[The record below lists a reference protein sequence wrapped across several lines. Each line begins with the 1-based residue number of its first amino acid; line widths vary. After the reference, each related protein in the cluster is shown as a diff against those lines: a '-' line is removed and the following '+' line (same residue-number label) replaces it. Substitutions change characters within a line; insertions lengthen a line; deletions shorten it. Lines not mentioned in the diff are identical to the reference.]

1 MVKVKFIYQDVNLPS
16 SRIRVLNLLPYMESF
31 KIKADASPYPK
42 SLNEKLKLFFSL
54 KNFDIVFLQKKLVTS
69 IDLYFIRK
77 FSTRLI
83 FDFDDA
89 IYINDDRA
97 KKFEDKR
104 KEKRFK
110 NIIQASDAVIAGNPI
125 LAKKIEQLNHRVFIL
140 PSAVFTE
147 NIPVKT
153 KPRDVMEKLILGW
166 VGGGSNLH
174 HLNMITPALKG
185 LSKRIPFK
193 LKVISNMEFKAE
205 GIHVENI
212 KWDIN
217 TQDKEISLFDA
228 GLMPMPKNPWTEGKC
243 SYKALQYMSAGVVPV
258 ATRFGFNCHVIDDK
272 IDGFLFDTEEE
283 FIKIIE
289 FIYENPVSAYEM
301 GKKAREKVINNY
313 SVNVIS
319 KKLAEIL
326 INLCNS

>member
-1 MVKVKFIYQDVNLPS
+1 MVKVNFIYQDTNLPS
-16 SRIRVLNLLPYMESF
+16 SRIRVLNLLPY
-31 KIKADASPYPK
+31 IQNDRILATTQPYPK
-42 SLNEKLKLFFSL
+42 KIIDKIKLFFSL
-54 KNFDIVFLQKKLVTS
+54 KNFDVVFLQKKLVTS
-69 IDLYFIRK
+69 IDLFFIKK
-77 FSTRLI
+77 FSKRLI

-97 KKFEDKR
+97 KN
-104 KEKRFK
+104 FK
-110 NIIQASDAVIAGNPI
+110 NKSKEIRFINIIKASDAVIAGNPI
-125 LAKKIEQLNHRVFIL
+125 LARKAQEFNKRVFIL

-147 NIPVKT
+147 NIPLKT
-153 KPRDVMEKLILGW
+153 KPREASEPLILGW

-174 HLNMITPALKG
+174 HLNMITPALKR
-185 LSKRIPFK
+185 LSKLIPFK
-193 LKVISNMEFKAE
+193 LRVISNMEFRID
-205 GIHVENI
+205 GIPVENI

-228 GLMPMPKNPWTEGKC
+228 GLMPIPKNPWTEGKC

-258 ATRFGFNCHVIDDK
+258 ATRFGFNCHVIDNR

-283 FIKIIE
+283 FVKIIE
-289 FIYENPVSAYEM
+289 FIYENPQKAFEM
-301 GKKAREKVINNY
+301 GKKAREKVIISY

-326 INLCNS
+326 INLCN